1 MVLSCHGCAGQWAG
15 GVFAES
21 ALWLEEHNVRP
32 IASVRVVRTLV
43 VALNHAQGLPFGELV
58 SRSLRRLYDD
68 PPVTACSISAG
79 RPVGGHELRRV
90 LFAPQVEAGD
100 AAVYASL
107 LAPLPASM
115 PASNPRRRLQSEAVV
130 LLQLRHAERW
140 PLLSALIQHGA
151 LSCLAAALSDRSED
165 QAAAFRRAQA
175 LDLLT
180 RATSHPAFPWFEPV
194 AAAASRLGEAA
205 TPAGRRAAV
214 EEATRLHSAML
225 ALAPPRPFLADL
237 IRLGSDPAPG
247 VSSSALR
254 LLAFWLSWARRMH
267 TADGVLRLS
276 APMLAALRS
285 WGNIP
290 DAEGPPPLPEPGKE
304 AAVAPADPKVIE
316 EDDVALAATLWRDFS
331 RWGPAELAAAPGAAS
346 TAAGAAARAIDGE
359 AAPDGSG
366 PGPDK
371 RGRGGGGVPGAV
383 HLGGLSV
390 AQEGDDGGDEEA
402 EGGDAAGAGTSAPA
416 AADSGAGDVAG
427 WLAEA
432 ADLKARGNAAFAAG
446 KDLAAA
452 AWYRAAAAAVQD
464 GTTAAGSA
472 PAGSEGLF
480 VDSLANCAAA
490 LLRAGEGGGT
500 AGPDAHGQLALEEEE
515 ALSEGERARA
525 TTAADA
531 LPPPSEWRELLRTA
545 EDVCSALLAGCPG
558 HAKGLWRRARARR
571 ALGGEEALRGAAADV
586 AAAVSVMAGGS
597 GVGSEATVVCAQAR
611 RCNRRVGSSGRQRQ
625 VLQARALQ
633 RLIEQEL
640 SDLSAAR
647 DAASLG
653 PLEAAI
659 FREMAPDA
667 VCLISS
673 EAAHSD
679 EPAAGTAV
687 TGDAARDAPG
697 CEQAAKPRGAALRE
711 ASPLRAI
718 QGPVGDIAAIVAAAS
733 GESAA
738 ASEAFTGHRA
748 GADPQGR
755 SKRAGAKK
763 PKKKR
768 GGAGIAA
775 LVAPTGLA
783 DLE

>member
-1 MVLSCHGCAGQWAG
+1 MSKAPSR
-15 GVFAES
+15 GVPAS
-21 ALWLEEHNVRP
+21 GPDKVALDALLED
-32 IASVRVVRTLV
+32 V
-43 VALNHAQGLPFGELV
+43 VAKLPSDRTESGLPFGELV

-316 EDDVALAATLWRDFS
+316 EDDVALAATLW
-331 RWGPAELAAAPGAAS
+331 
-346 TAAGAAARAIDGE
+346 
-359 AAPDGSG
+359 
-366 PGPDK
+366 
-371 RGRGGGGVPGAV
+371 
-383 HLGGLSV
+383 H
-390 AQEGDDGGDEEA
+390 
-402 EGGDAAGAGTSAPA
+402 
-416 AADSGAGDVAG
+416 SGAGDVAG

-667 VCLISS
+667 ACLISS

>member
-1 MVLSCHGCAGQWAG
+1 MSKAPSR
-15 GVFAES
+15 GVPAS
-21 ALWLEEHNVRP
+21 GPDKVALDALLED
-32 IASVRVVRTLV
+32 V
-43 VALNHAQGLPFGELV
+43 VAKLPSDRTESGLPFGELV

-316 EDDVALAATLWRDFS
+316 EDDVALAATLW
-331 RWGPAELAAAPGAAS
+331 
-346 TAAGAAARAIDGE
+346 
-359 AAPDGSG
+359 
-366 PGPDK
+366 
-371 RGRGGGGVPGAV
+371 
-383 HLGGLSV
+383 H
-390 AQEGDDGGDEEA
+390 
-402 EGGDAAGAGTSAPA
+402 
-416 AADSGAGDVAG
+416 SGAGDVAG

-597 GVGSEATVVCAQAR
+597 GVGSEPTVVCAQAR

-687 TGDAARDAPG
+687 IGDAARDAPG

-775 LVAPTGLA
+775 LVASTGLA